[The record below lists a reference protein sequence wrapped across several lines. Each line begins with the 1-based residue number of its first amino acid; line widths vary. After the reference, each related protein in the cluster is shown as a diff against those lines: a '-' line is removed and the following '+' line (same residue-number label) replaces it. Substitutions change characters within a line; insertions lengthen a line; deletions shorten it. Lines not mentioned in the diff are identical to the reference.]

1 MSQPARARS
10 RQAAR
15 PIAPRGPRRVSGP
28 VRRPVASTGAGAVAL
43 PGGRTAPRR
52 RTTTAF
58 DRVRALPD
66 HRLVDGLLRSQAWI
80 WLIGLALGGI
90 VAMQVSLLK
99 LNSGIGR
106 AVETAST
113 LERQNAGLEASIGRL
128 SSGARIEQAA
138 ATTGMVMPSA
148 GAVEYV
154 RVRPGVDPGWAV
166 RRMTAPS
173 PAAEALMANGGIVP
187 GSLVPPADG
196 VQAQTQGQ
204 APVATTTT
212 TTPPAAT
219 TTTPPPAAATAPPA
233 VPATAT
239 APAPGAAAATAT
251 TGQG

>member
-28 VRRPVASTGAGAVAL
+28 VRRPVAATGAGSVAL
-43 PGGRTAPRR
+43 PSPRSAPRR
-52 RTTTAF
+52 RPVTAL
-58 DRVRALPD
+58 DRLRALPD

-80 WLIGLALGGI
+80 WIIGLGLGGI

-113 LERQNAGLEASIGRL
+113 LERQNAALEASIGRL
-128 SSGARIEQAA
+128 SSGGRIEDA
-138 ATTGMVMPSA
+138 ATARGMVMPSA

-154 RVRPGVDPGWAV
+154 HVRPGVDPNWAV
-166 RRMTAPS
+166 RRMSGPS
-173 PAAEALMANGGIVP
+173 DEAKALMANGGIVP
-187 GSLVPPADG
+187 GSLVAPPAG
-196 VQAQTQGQ
+196 TTAITTAA
-204 APVATTTT
+204 APTTTA
-212 TTPPAAT
+212 PAAT
-219 TTTPPPAAATAPPA
+219 TTQAPVAP
-233 VPATAT
+233 VVQD
-239 APAPGAAAATAT
+239 PAPVAQAPVTT